1 MGGASML
8 LLVTVAALTGEGYDR
23 IGEKSGVTVY
33 RRSGHAIDL
42 AAEGDIEATPAVVLK
57 ILTDYASHPKWVHGL
72 AVSRVVDRGERSL
85 DVYQRLSLPMLDD
98 RDFSMH
104 VTWTGDG
111 DGIRVIRFKTTNDKA
126 PPPEK
131 GVVRVPVH
139 EGSWQLESVDGGRRT
154 HAVYQ
159 FKMELGGSLPMW
171 MARGRA
177 CKDVPGLFDA
187 IRKQVPY
194 YK

>member
-1 MGGASML
+1 MMI
-8 LLVTVAALTGEGYDR
+8 LLVTAAALTGEGYDR

-33 RRSGHAIDL
+33 RRHGHAIDL
-42 AAEGDIEATPAVVLK
+42 AAEGDIDATPDVVLK
-57 ILTDYASHPKWVHGL
+57 VLTDYGSHPKWVHGL
-72 AVSRVVDRGERSL
+72 AVSRVVDRGDRSL

-104 VTWTGDG
+104 VTWSGSGDV
-111 DGIRVIRFKTTNDKA
+111 RTIRFKTTNDKA
-126 PPPEK
+126 PPLEK
-131 GVVRVPVH
+131 GVVRVPLH

-159 FKMELGGSLPMW
+159 FQMELGGSLPMW

-187 IRKQVPY
+187 IRKQVQY